1 MVDDATAVAT
11 TKALLPI
18 VSPATG
24 NDGKH
29 PLSPATTS
37 QEQAAG
43 RTWDGSA
50 TPAVQWGS
58 VPRRLYFPALQ

>member
-1 MVDDATAVAT
+1 VVDDATAVAT

-29 PLSPATTS
+29 PLSPATTIN
-37 QEQAAG
+37 
-43 RTWDGSA
+43 
-50 TPAVQWGS
+50 
-58 VPRRLYFPALQ
+58 VPVEHLIYQL